1 MSENFDALPKGYII
15 CPWCK
20 HGVRQSSR
28 CSHCRLSLE
37 APATS
42 AVDVVV
48 TTAKKPKKPKQ
59 EREAGKTFSIASGV
73 ATVLGIDPGARYT
86 GIIVRDNDEPIY
98 SAIFVRPVDMGSTDW
113 ALESVRLSLE
123 VYETYQPT
131 HVALEGI
138 SDPKGFY
145 KGQQAAI
152 NPKDIIRT
160 GVVLGALVATWPE
173 AIIVDPGGNGD
184 RHESFY
190 PDALNGRRPKTLAG
204 SNKGANTRKHEKS
217 AYDVAGKAMRQLG
230 LI

>member
-1 MSENFDALPKGYII
+1 MSENFAALPKGYII

-37 APATS
+37 AVPEQPAS
-42 AVDVVV
+42 ESK
-48 TTAKKPKKPKQ
+48 AKKPKKPKP
-59 EREAGKTFSIASGV
+59 EREAGKSFIMGAGES
-73 ATVLGIDPGARYT
+73 TVMGIDPGARYT

-98 SAIFVRPVDMGSTDW
+98 SGIFVRPADMTSTNW
-113 ALESVRLSLE
+113 ALESVRLAVE
-123 VYETYQPT
+123 VYEEYKPT
-131 HVALEGI
+131 HIALEGI

-217 AYDVAGKAMRQLG
+217 AYDVAGKAMRELG

>member
-1 MSENFDALPKGYII
+1 MSENFDALPKGYIV

-37 APATS
+37 T
-42 AVDVVV
+42 VDENIVAETKV
-48 TTAKKPKKPKQ
+48 KKPKKPKP
-59 EREAGKTFSIASGV
+59 EREAGKSFIM
-73 ATVLGIDPGARYT
+73 ATGKSTVMGIDPGARYT

-98 SAIFVRPVDMGSTDW
+98 SGIFVRPADMTSTNW
-113 ALESVRLSLE
+113 ALESVRLAIE
-123 VYETYQPT
+123 VYEEYQPT
-131 HVALEGI
+131 HIALEGI

-217 AYDVAGKAMRQLG
+217 AYDVAGKAMRELG